1 MSLLDHA
8 LVPVANEDDARSTAR
23 ALEPYAPERVTV
35 VNVVEKG
42 GGVPDKTPVEQSE
55 GIAADAFAA
64 FHETFP
70 DAATEVRYGTDVVD
84 TVFEAAHELDA
95 TAVVFLPRGGSRF
108 VQLLSGDRT
117 LDFVVEGDL
126 PVVALPGGPDV

>member
-1 MSLLDHA
+1 MSLLGHA
-8 LVPVANEDDARSTAR
+8 LVPVANADDARATAW
-23 ALEPYAPERVTV
+23 ALEPYAPDRVTV

-42 GGVPDKTPVEQSE
+42 GGIPDKTPVEQSE
-55 GIAADAFAA
+55 GIAASAFEA
-64 FHETFP
+64 FCETFP

-84 TVFEAAHELDA
+84 TVFEAARDLDA

-117 LDFVVEGDL
+117 LDLVTGGDL
-126 PVVALPGGPDV
+126 PVVALPGDTDA